1 MPAASRRLLFALAVP
16 VVLVALVVLAWV
28 LGTRGDED
36 RVQRR
41 VVLAGRPVG
50 GLTEAELAAVVEQL
64 AAELPGQRVE
74 VRAPGGGFTTDGGSL
89 GLRVAQPATV
99 RAALR
104 VGRSGALPVRL
115 WQWMGSF
122 VGDRRAP
129 LRISVDTSAVYATVA
144 AKDPG
149 PRQAPVEPSIQ
160 FKKGAFVAVPGEP
173 GKGIDAADV
182 IAGLSLAA
190 AEGDRMVVQVDRGE
204 VEPRFALAAAK
215 RLAGEVQGKLTSPLP
230 VAAGTAKASVPV
242 PMQRSWVRSEAADDG
257 LHPRVDTEAVL
268 EDLAKLLP
276 SAGQPP
282 VETRFSVADGRVHIT
297 PGTSGTRCCSPA
309 AAARVERAMFRR
321 GTNTGPVELPLTE
334 QPPKLTAQKAS
345 TLGISEPVATFTT
358 KHKAGEPRVHN
369 IHRIADLVRGSVIEP
384 GQRFS
389 INESVGKRTAEKGF
403 VVAPVIEN
411 GKLSDD
417 VGGGVSQFATT
428 LFNAAFFAGLD
439 FGEYQSHSLYISRYP
454 YGREATMGHPHPD
467 LVIKNTTPHGVLIWP
482 TYDATSITV
491 TLYSTRFVD
500 AQQTG
505 QSEAPRG
512 ACKRVTTERTR
523 VYLDG
528 RREVDK
534 VFATYRP
541 EEGVNC

>member
-1 MPAASRRLLFALAVP
+1 MPAALRRLAFVLAVP
-16 VVLVALVVLAWV
+16 VMVVALVVLAWV
-28 LGTRGDED
+28 LDTRGDEG

-41 VVLAGRPVG
+41 VALAGRPVG
-50 GLTEAELAAVVEQL
+50 GLSEAELAAVVEQL

-74 VRAPGGGFTTDGGSL
+74 VRAPGGGFTTDGESL
-89 GLRVAQPATV
+89 GVRVAKPATV

-104 VGRSGALPVRL
+104 VGRSGAPPVRL

-122 VGDRRAP
+122 VSDRTAP

-149 PRQAPVEPSIQ
+149 PRQAPVEPSIE

-182 IAGLSLAA
+182 IAGLALAA
-190 AEGDRMVVQVDRGE
+190 AEGDRIVVQVDRGE
-204 VEPRFALAAAK
+204 VEPRFGLAAAK
-215 RLAGEVQGKLTSPLP
+215 RLAGEVQGKVTSPLP
-230 VAAGTAKASVPV
+230 VAAGAAKTSVPV

-257 LHPRVDTEAVL
+257 LHPRVDAQAVL

-282 VETRFSVADGRVHIT
+282 VETRFSVADGQVHIT
-297 PGTSGTRCCSPA
+297 PGTAGTRCCSPA
-309 AAARVERAMFRR
+309 AAARVERAMFRGR
-321 GTNTGPVELPLTE
+321 ATGPVELPLTE

-345 TLGISEPVATFTT
+345 TLGIREPVATFTT

-411 GKLSDD
+411 GKLTDD

-500 AQQTG
+500 SQQTG